1 MRSLLFVPAHKEE
14 LIKKARDC
22 DADALIL
29 DLEDSCPGDQNKIKG
44 IKNIIKYANMIEGK
58 TVFVRI
64 SDTDQ
69 LDLIPV
75 KHIVWPKASFRIANI
90 PKFHVNGSLKVLLL
104 IETALGVISL
114 HDTIGFKTVIGAV
127 FGNEDYTADTLCT
140 NYDFA
145 QATIV
150 NCAKAFNKLAIDS
163 VNVDVHNLEKLAFY
177 CEIGKQLGFDGK
189 LCIHPKEIETI
200 HKWYTPTIKEYE
212 YSCRVIELYDQ
223 AERNGDG
230 VAIID
235 GVYVAPP
242 MVKYAQKIIKKYE
255 TYSSSQHKNN
265 T

>member
-64 SDTDQ
+64 SNTDQ

-75 KHIVWPKASFRIANI
+75 KYIVWPKANFKELNKDQATKREEHTILA
-90 PKFHVNGSLKVLLL
+90 L
-104 IETALGVISL
+104 IETAIGVISL
-114 HDTIGFKTVIGAV
+114 HDIMNFRTIMGAV

-140 NYDFA
+140 DYNFA

-163 VNVDVHNLEKLAFY
+163 VNVDVHNFQKLTFDCEKGRL
-177 CEIGKQLGFDGK
+177 LGFDGK

-200 HKWYTPTIKEYE
+200 HKWYTPTVKEYE
-212 YSCRVIELYDQ
+212 HSCRVTELYDQ
-223 AERNGDG
+223 AECNGDG

-255 TYSSSQHKNN
+255 TYSSSKHKNN